1 MPELPQRKEK
11 TKNESGQFQKS
22 KVGQLVALET
32 VVYSNHS
39 KPTNSF
45 LQDSG
50 KWTLMFHG
58 FPAKTLFH
66 GFNESPGLGDL

>member
-1 MPELPQRKEK
+1 
-11 TKNESGQFQKS
+11 
-22 KVGQLVALET
+22 LVALET